1 MVYNQKYDNGVRQ
14 AAKQGGAA
22 EAVLEQASIAE
33 AWQLV
38 EGQLANED
46 AERKAALKTDE
57 DDEDEQVEGKQVCS
71 SKGQMLLRPRSPMY
85 WKSVAFQTV
94 RRYITLQPEPRTHEG
109 VVQAISQCPLKT
121 VQGDCGESSA
131 IVWLDIDM
139 LGETMGPAG
148 QPLLRKQFQPNR
160 NLLSKLLHSALIGRG
175 SQKQNQD
182 GETTKVVAGDLCFIH
197 CGFER
202 AKKECKALFQL
213 STGPKSQACDTE
225 LKETVICFDD
235 DSIRSRKKRVKG
247 SYSSVSTLLI
257 ASSDVLSQSIPDRS
271 YEHHP
276 GSCLSNMIGL
286 VQALPVEELWHVTR
300 TTYLQS

>member
-57 DDEDEQVEGKQVCS
+57 DDEDEQVEEAS
-71 SKGQMLLRPRSPMY
+71 LLIKGPNAFAAQSPMY

-121 VQGDCGESSA
+121 VQGDCGESSV